1 MSNRDVASEVIETFN
16 LLSSEGDVREVR
28 ILNTKKG
35 TISGYFDDAEKLSE
49 AILPYVGKYDIYVS
63 LNPVNSDLLAR
74 AENRLKEYAK
84 QSTLDKD
91 IDRIEFILIDI
102 DPTRPSGISAT
113 DAEHEAAGEMAQKI
127 SDFLVESGFPAKVL
141 ADSGNGYHVL
151 FYTEMEN
158 TPENVEVVKAFLNAL
173 DFLFSDKDVQVDRT
187 TSNPSRI
194 VKLYGTKAC
203 KGDNTKERPHRWSEI
218 IEIPEEELVPVQ
230 REQFENIIAIVPT
243 IEEPKSLKGNT
254 KTTFDLEEWIGEKE
268 LEIAFS
274 GPFQNKG
281 TKYVLDVCPWNADHT
296 NRSAYIIQFTGGG
309 IAAGCH
315 HNSCCDENWHSLR
328 ELLDPDWKEKKTAGE
343 GGEKEKQSDVIIRL
357 ADDIQYFTDELEE
370 SFAAVDI
377 NGHIEVMALNSAK
390 FKLYLTKLYFEDR
403 NSAPSSD
410 AMNQALKVLEMKA
423 MFSGEQRKLQRRI
436 TEDEGD
442 YFYDLGDKKWQVVKI
457 SKNGC
462 QVEHRPPI
470 LFTRNKNM
478 KMQTMPDLMVD
489 EKDLIRL
496 VRKHFRFKKETD
508 FILFTVFL
516 VTCFV
521 AEIAHV
527 ILVLF
532 GEKGAS
538 KSTTMSMV
546 KEIVDPAM
554 QGLLSM
560 PTSKQDLAIILANTY
575 MPSFDNLD
583 SLSAE
588 KSDMLCM
595 AATGGAFSKRTL
607 YSDADE
613 TILRFKRCV
622 MLNGINVVA
631 TRSDLLDRS
640 IVLELDRIPKSERKT
655 EAEVWS
661 SFSDDLPMILGAIF
675 QTLSKAMNLRP
686 NVQLKEVGRMADFT
700 YWGYAIAEVLGIGGD
715 TFIQA
720 YLGNQDQA
728 NEEALSSHPVAAAV
742 LALMKSQSKW
752 VSSVSKL
759 LKELEEVAEL
769 ERINTKVRT
778 WPKDAHVLSKRLKEV
793 KSNLEEVGIYYEIR
807 HAGDFK
813 KVTIEKVTDDTGG
826 EEDVPSQESIRQKAM
841 RKSSIKSKKEMEE
854 LIRPLEEAE

>member
-1 MSNRDVASEVIETFN
+1 MSKRDVASEVIETIT

-35 TISGYFDDAEKLSE
+35 TISGYFDDAEKLAE
-49 AILPYVGKYDIYVS
+49 AIQPYVGKYDIYVS
-63 LNPVNSDLLAR
+63 LNPVNPDLLAR
-74 AENRLKEYAK
+74 ADNRLKEYAK
-84 QSTLDKD
+84 QTTLDKD
-91 IDRIEFILIDI
+91 IDRIEFILIDV
-102 DPTRPSGISAT
+102 DPTRPAGISAT
-113 DAEHEAAGEMAQKI
+113 DAEHEAAREMAQKI
-127 SDFLVESGFPAKVL
+127 ADFLVESGFPAKVL
-141 ADSGNGYHVL
+141 ANSGNGYHVL

-158 TPENVEVVKAFLNAL
+158 TQENVELVKTFLNAL

-203 KGDNTKERPHRWSEI
+203 KGDDTNERPHRWSEI
-218 IEIPEEELVPVQ
+218 IEIPEEFEPVQ
-230 REQFENIIAIVPT
+230 REQIDSIIALVPT
-243 IEEPKSLKGNT
+243 IEEPKTLKGKT
-254 KTTFDLEEWIGEKE
+254 KTTFNLEEWIAEKE
-268 LEIAFS
+268 LKIAFS

-328 ELLDPDWKEKKTAGE
+328 ELLDPDWKERKAAGE

-357 ADDIQYFTDELEE
+357 ADDIQYFTNELEE

-377 NGHIEVMALNSAK
+377 NGHTEVMALNSAK
-390 FKLYLTKLYFEDR
+390 FKLYLTKLYFENR

-410 AMNQALKVLEMKA
+410 AMGQALKVLEMKA

-436 TEDEGD
+436 TEHEDNF
-442 YFYDLGDKKWQVVKI
+442 YYDLADKHWQAIKI
-457 SKNGC
+457 SKQGC
-462 QVEHRPPI
+462 TIEQHPPI

-478 KMQTMPDLMVD
+478 KEQLLPDLDVD
-489 EKDLIRL
+489 HKELLRL

-508 FILFTVFL
+508 SILFTVFL
-516 VTCFV
+516 VTCFI

-640 IVLELDRIPKSERKT
+640 IVLELDRIPKNERKT
-655 EAEVWS
+655 EAVVWS
-661 SFSDDLPMILGAIF
+661 SFNDDLPFILGAIF
-675 QTLSKAMNLRP
+675 KTLSKAMSLRP
-686 NVQLKEVGRMADFT
+686 NVQLEEVGRMADFT
-700 YWGYAIAEVLGIGGD
+700 YWGYAIAEVLEIGGD
-715 TFIQA
+715 TFLQA

-728 NEEALSSHPVAAAV
+728 NEEAISSHPVAAAV
-742 LALMKSQSKW
+742 LALMKSNNRW

-769 ERINTKVRT
+769 ERINTTVKT

-793 KSNLEEVGIYYEIR
+793 KSNLEEVGIYYDIR

-813 KVTIEKVTDDTGG
+813 KITIEKVTDDTGG
-826 EEDVPSQESIRQKAM
+826 EEDVPSQKSIRQKAM
-841 RKSSIKSKKEMEE
+841 RESSIKSKEVMGE
-854 LIRPLEEAE
+854 LFRPLEEVE